1 MHHLSKSK
9 RYYFRQLPKLQK
21 QLIKNLDNSIVS
33 KIKIFN
39 ILVFRIAEISDEK
52 RNYFMVNVNVPL
64 IWGSFK
70 PCNIYTYIMKTNI
83 QEYKG

>member
-52 RNYFMVNVNVPL
+52 RSTSWYMLIL